1 MFFQGEIGMAGP
13 PGPEGPEGRLG
24 RDGFTGK
31 PGPPGPPGIQ
41 VINNRSPRPYII
53 KGILKK
59 GSSQKLDLALPP
71 PQVLQPL
78 LKFLRLAKP
87 IKKRGA

>member
-1 MFFQGEIGMAGP
+1 MAGP

-41 VINNRSPRPYII
+41 VTNNTEIRPYII

-59 GSSQKLDLALPP
+59 CSSQLT
-71 PQVLQPL
+71 
-78 LKFLRLAKP
+78 
-87 IKKRGA
+87 

>member
-1 MFFQGEIGMAGP
+1 MAGP

-41 VINNRSPRPYII
+41 VTSPSVHYRRGFEEKVLVSNNLI
-53 KGILKK
+53 
-59 GSSQKLDLALPP
+59 
-71 PQVLQPL
+71 
-78 LKFLRLAKP
+78 
-87 IKKRGA
+87 

>member
-1 MFFQGEIGMAGP
+1 MVFQGEIGMAGP

-41 VINNRSPRPYII
+41 VTDNTEIRLYII
-53 KGILKK
+53 KEILKK
-59 GSSQKLDLALPP
+59 VHISDNLIIPPTPFPDKSSKSVGLDPNE
-71 PQVLQPL
+71 
-78 LKFLRLAKP
+78 F
-87 IKKRGA
+87 

>member
-1 MFFQGEIGMAGP
+1 MAGP

-41 VINNRSPRPYII
+41 VTITI
-53 KGILKK
+53 K
-59 GSSQKLDLALPP
+59 
-71 PQVLQPL
+71 V
-78 LKFLRLAKP
+78 
-87 IKKRGA
+87 RGALLHKSVENTNIKTKFRVWCFYSYLVHV

>member
-1 MFFQGEIGMAGP
+1 MAGP

-41 VINNRSPRPYII
+41 VTNNTEIRPDSGHYRRDFVKVLVSNLIIPPTPSPD
-53 KGILKK
+53 K
-59 GSSQKLDLALPP
+59 SSKSVGLDPTNSD
-71 PQVLQPL
+71 
-78 LKFLRLAKP
+78 
-87 IKKRGA
+87 